1 MNTTHDEECPTGTTH
16 LATQVAGH
24 ACDDKNYSFGKR
36 GNNWTTFLSHLHV
49 FQGLLVKSGRYV
61 LKPVEKESHGKR
73 EIDFYRKVSSSDDPV
88 CLELKTL
95 IPEFYG
101 TELLTWNE
109 SSKCFMDHNLIYLIS
124 L

>member
-36 GNNWTTFLSHLHV
+36 NISTAFLSQLLLV
-49 FQGLLVKSGRYV
+49 IFLGLLVKSGRYV

-109 SSKCFMDHNLIYLIS
+109 SSMTA
-124 L
+124 